1 MVGWYVKE
9 YESIFNIWS
18 TLTLWLGQSS
28 AFIFLVVLFFASLYL
43 TLRISY
49 RTLFAKVRESV
60 PSLRNMREAVLPTD
74 EDDDEIPVRKSKLDD
89 AYKKK
94 AEELEQKLREIQKG
108 KKTETP
114 IHEPK
119 GAALL

>member
-108 KKTETP
+108 KKIETP